1 MDKYVLITGASSGIG
16 RSIATTLSE
25 IGYNCVIT
33 GRNPDRLDKTLANL
47 KGKGH
52 LTFTGNLN
60 DDNFITKLASDMP
73 VLSGIV
79 HAAGIIK
86 LLPWKFVSKKDFTDI
101 METNCFAPF
110 FLTQSLLK
118 LKKLSDGG
126 SIVFI
131 SSISGPIVGSK
142 GNLMYSASKS
152 AVNGMVKTLAIEL
165 SGKKMRVNAI
175 SAGMV
180 LTEMWSDENNPIT
193 NEQLVKDEAKYPL
206 GYGIPEDV
214 SGLTVFLLSD
224 NAKWITGTTMVADGG
239 FSIQ

>member
-1 MDKYVLITGASSGIG
+1 MDNYVLITGASSGIG

-25 IGYNCVIT
+25 LGYNCVIT
-33 GRNPDRLDKTLANL
+33 GRNPERLDKSLCNL

-52 LTFTGNLN
+52 MIFTGNLN
-60 DDNFITKLASDMP
+60 DDNFITKLACDVPM
-73 VLSGIV
+73 LSGIV

-86 LLPWKFVSKKDFTDI
+86 LLPWKFVNKKDFTDI

-118 LKKLSDGG
+118 FKKVSEGG

-152 AVNGMVKTLAIEL
+152 AVNGMVKTLALEL
-165 SGKKMRVNAI
+165 SGKKIRVNAI
-175 SAGMV
+175 NAGMV
-180 LTEMWSDENNPIT
+180 LTEMWSDENNPLS
-193 NEQLVKDEAKYPL
+193 NEQLIKDKERYPL

-214 SGLTVFLLSD
+214 SGLTSFLLSD
-224 NAKWITGTTMVADGG
+224 NAKWITGATMVADGG